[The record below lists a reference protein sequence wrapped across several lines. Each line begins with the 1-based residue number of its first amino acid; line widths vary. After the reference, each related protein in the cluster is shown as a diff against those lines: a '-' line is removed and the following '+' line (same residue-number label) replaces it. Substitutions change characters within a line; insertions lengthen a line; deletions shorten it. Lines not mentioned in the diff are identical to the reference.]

1 MRAYLPYLVAIIS
14 TLLSAATS
22 AHAVMYKRESRA
34 AAGWVGLIWLSPFLG
49 PALYLLLGVNRSR
62 RRAVA
67 RHARSPLAARSL
79 EDDPAD
85 RTPEVDALCTA
96 YAAAGATFSEPNPM
110 LGGARIAAMPDGT
123 QLGIRAPMADHEEP
137 VTRPYWLVDDID
149 AALAAAEEAGGMV
162 AHPPLEIPGV
172 GTFAIYFLG
181 DTQHGLW
188 KK

>member
-1 MRAYLPYLVAIIS
+1 
-14 TLLSAATS
+14 
-22 AHAVMYKRESRA
+22 
-34 AAGWVGLIWLSPFLG
+34 
-49 PALYLLLGVNRSR
+49 
-62 RRAVA
+62 
-67 RHARSPLAARSL
+67 
-79 EDDPAD
+79 
-85 RTPEVDALCTA
+85 
-96 YAAAGATFSEPNPM
+96 
-110 LGGARIAAMPDGT
+110 MPDGT